1 MLGYIRLEI
10 ESKKINKKWEI
21 KLHTREG
28 LSKIST
34 D

>member
-10 ESKKINKKWEI
+10 ESKKINKKLGI